1 MPPKLTHGHRAV
13 LQVAKVETVTDT
25 VFSQTRTRHKL
36 WLSDG
41 NRWTIAFASELA
53 GATAGCLVRVLKYHS
68 TNELNI
74 HEMELESVVASVA
87 GAANALLDERDDL
100 LAKQADL
107 RARIAKTR
115 AQLARAA
122 TEIARRR

>member
-1 MPPKLTHGHRAV
+1 MASLTRGGVETLVQSHGVESRPHRPV
-13 LQVAKVETVTDT
+13 LQVVKVETVTDT
-25 VFSQTRTRHKL
+25 IFSQTRTRHKL

-74 HEMELESVVASVA
+74 HEMELVGPPQPLIGVPTSVEGSPLPNGA
-87 GAANALLDERDDL
+87 GR
-100 LAKQADL
+100 Q
-107 RARIAKTR
+107 R
-115 AQLARAA
+115 
-122 TEIARRR
+122 

>member
-1 MPPKLTHGHRAV
+1 MSCKLSSTCTGSRACARINSGADDLLV
-13 LQVAKVETVTDT
+13 VGQVVD
-25 VFSQTRTRHKL
+25 
-36 WLSDG
+36 D
-41 NRWTIAFASELA
+41 
-53 GATAGCLVRVLKYHS
+53 
-68 TNELNI
+68 I

>member
-1 MPPKLTHGHRAV
+1 MRCRRRAIPGGADGGSGACARINSGADDLLV
-13 LQVAKVETVTDT
+13 VGQVVD
-25 VFSQTRTRHKL
+25 
-36 WLSDG
+36 D
-41 NRWTIAFASELA
+41 
-53 GATAGCLVRVLKYHS
+53 
-68 TNELNI
+68 I

-87 GAANALLDERDDL
+87 GTANALLDERDDL